1 MLSSAVR
8 RTAFLRAVLAAALA
22 TLSPGAALSNGRF
35 PAAQQVVLGPGAR
48 SDVIALRATF
58 GLLVSRDAGRTFRWY
73 CEDLIYFPFVPGLG
87 FDPPVEVTSRGDIT
101 LGCEDGA
108 RSLTDGCAVRDLA
121 SVSHREITDLAATPD
136 GATLYAAESTTG
148 ARSFILR
155 ADASLFFSRMGAGVD
170 GLRFL
175 TVEVAA
181 SRPDRVYAS
190 GFDDTPSRT
199 PRVLRS
205 DDGGATLR
213 GLDTPGGFG
222 EQAYVSGVSPADP
235 DVLYVRIVEGF
246 GSALLRSGDGGE
258 HFEVVARTRD
268 AMVGFALSDDGRT
281 VWYGSADE
289 GLFRATDGGRRF
301 SQVATLPTHGLRF
314 HAGALWVVTDWV
326 RQPFALGRSMDG
338 GEHIE
343 GVLRFEDV
351 LGPPACASPSEGT
364 VICQERWPELRRS
377 LEAPDVLMDA
387 GTVAP
392 DTGAPA
398 LDAGM
403 LVADA
408 GAAMD
413 AGAARPPAALGC
425 GCHAGPSG
433 GRAWAW
439 ILFLLGALG
448 FRRRRVSR
456 VERRPKGPGLG
467 RVR

>member
-1 MLSSAVR
+1 MRAPRCALPQGEACY
-8 RTAFLRAVLAAALA
+8 LRAVPDASELRNEIETLARQAKRAARALA
-22 TLSPGAALSNGRF
+22 NGRF
-35 PAAQQVVLGPGAR
+35 PTAQQVVLGPGAR
-48 SDVIALRATF
+48 SDVIALRTTF

-222 EQAYVSGVSPADP
+222 EQAYVCLLYTSPSPRD
-235 DVLYVRIVEGF
+235 
-246 GSALLRSGDGGE
+246 
-258 HFEVVARTRD
+258 RTRSR
-268 AMVGFALSDDGRT
+268 MPS
-281 VWYGSADE
+281 SA
-289 GLFRATDGGRRF
+289 
-301 SQVATLPTHGLRF
+301 
-314 HAGALWVVTDWV
+314 
-326 RQPFALGRSMDG
+326 
-338 GEHIE
+338 
-343 GVLRFEDV
+343 
-351 LGPPACASPSEGT
+351 
-364 VICQERWPELRRS
+364 
-377 LEAPDVLMDA
+377 
-387 GTVAP
+387 
-392 DTGAPA
+392 
-398 LDAGM
+398 
-403 LVADA
+403 
-408 GAAMD
+408 
-413 AGAARPPAALGC
+413 
-425 GCHAGPSG
+425 
-433 GRAWAW
+433 
-439 ILFLLGALG
+439 
-448 FRRRRVSR
+448 
-456 VERRPKGPGLG
+456 
-467 RVR
+467 